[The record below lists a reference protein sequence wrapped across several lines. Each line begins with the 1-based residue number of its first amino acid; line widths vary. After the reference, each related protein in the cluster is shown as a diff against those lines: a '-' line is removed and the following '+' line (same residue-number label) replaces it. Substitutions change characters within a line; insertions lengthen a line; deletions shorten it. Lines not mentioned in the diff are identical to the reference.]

1 MSNSKYVEYTR
12 LSPNCSERTAPIT
25 KITIHHMAV
34 VNGTLEG
41 VGARFADR
49 NSYASANY
57 GIDSNGKVALY
68 VPEDKRAWTSSNA
81 ENDNSAVTIE
91 VANSAAGPDWPVSGK
106 AYAKLIDLCVDICQ
120 RNGIKELVYN
130 GTKYGTLTRHNMFT
144 STACPGP
151 YLQARFPEIAE
162 MVNRRLYADLEPTP
176 TTGTLWRVQVGAYK
190 VLANAIRTRDE
201 LKAKGYQ
208 TYLVQSGDL
217 YKVQCG
223 AFSVRSNA
231 EALAAKLKAA
241 GYSTYITTQAGKAAD
256 TTPKI
261 VEGAKVKIKD
271 RAKDYNGKSLA
282 SFVYDRVHTVAELDG
297 DRAVLTYNGT
307 VVCAMAVS
315 NLIAVG

>member
-49 NSYASANY
+49 NSCASANY

-68 VPEDKRAWTSSNA
+68 VPEDKRAWTSSNS
-81 ENDNSAVTIE
+81 ENDNTAVTIE

-201 LKAKGYQ
+201 LKAKGQ
-208 TYLVQSGDL
+208 
-217 YKVQCG
+217 
-223 AFSVRSNA
+223 
-231 EALAAKLKAA
+231 E
-241 GYSTYITTQAGKAAD
+241 
-256 TTPKI
+256 
-261 VEGAKVKIKD
+261 
-271 RAKDYNGKSLA
+271 A
-282 SFVYDRVHTVAELDG
+282 SFEEILENVKERDYLDQHREVSPLVKAEDAILLD
-297 DRAVLTYNGT
+297 N
-307 VVCAMAVS
+307 S
-315 NLIAVG
+315 NMTIDQQNEWLMTKYQEVIEN